1 MQIKV
6 LASTKV
12 GYEMPKEEA
21 INFSGKS
28 AGICYMPD
36 SLDTLFS
43 EDEVKT
49 ERRAKGT
56 LTSGHHSVFRTCDVQ
71 FGLGGNS

>member
-12 GYEMPKEEA
+12 GYEMSKEEA
-21 INFSGKS
+21 VNFSGKS

-36 SLDTLFS
+36 SLDALFS
-43 EDEVKT
+43 ENDEKT
-49 ERRAKGT
+49 MKRAKGT
-56 LTSGHHSVFRTCDVQ
+56 LASGHHSVFRTCYI
-71 FGLGGNS
+71 

>member
-12 GYEMPKEEA
+12 GYKMPKEEA

-36 SLDTLFS
+36 SMDTLFS
-43 EDEVKT
+43 EPIEKT
-49 ERRAKGT
+49 EKRAKGT
-56 LTSGHHSVFRTCDVQ
+56 LASRTS
-71 FGLGGNS
+71 

>member
-1 MQIKV
+1 MSIMQIKV

-12 GYEMPKEEA
+12 GYEMSKEEA
-21 INFSGKS
+21 VNFSGKS

-43 EDEVKT
+43 ENDEKT
-49 ERRAKGT
+49 MKRAKGT
-56 LTSGHHSVFRTCDVQ
+56 LASGHHSVFRTCYI
-71 FGLGGNS
+71 